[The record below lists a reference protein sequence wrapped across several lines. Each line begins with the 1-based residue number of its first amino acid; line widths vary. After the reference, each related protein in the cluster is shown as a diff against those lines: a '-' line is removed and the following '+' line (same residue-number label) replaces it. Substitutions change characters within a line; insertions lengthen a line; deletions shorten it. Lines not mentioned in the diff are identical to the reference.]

1 MSMRSV
7 ADHRRIVDALLAPA
21 LARRAATDP
30 EVRAISDA
38 SVVGRVLAESLASR
52 DPLPPFDNS
61 QMDGYAVRAAD
72 LAGAS
77 ASAPVELPIGRTTAA
92 GDAPIVHLPG
102 TASPVMTGAAIPI
115 GADAVVPIERADPAR
130 FTVLSRAGD
139 PDPTGTVRFASAPPR
154 GEFVRAAGSDLP
166 AASPLL
172 PAGTRLTPAR
182 IGLLASAGV
191 AEVAV
196 RPRPRILL
204 VTTGD
209 EVVDPGAALEPGRIR
224 DANTP
229 MLAAA
234 LREAGAEVTAVRVPD
249 RPEALRA
256 LLAEQ
261 ADAHELLVTS
271 GGISMG
277 AFEVVR
283 EALAGAGVDF
293 TGIAMQPGGPQG
305 AGLLR
310 PEPGG
315 ASRPDAGIPAL
326 CFPGNPVSSWL
337 SAEMFLLPALR
348 AAAGRTA
355 SLPVEQRELAH
366 ALDSP
371 AAKHQ
376 VRRGWIDAQGR
387 VHVTAPGSHLL
398 ADLAAAEIL
407 AHVPVGVEHLD
418 AGDTIE
424 VWRLDV

>member
-1 MSMRSV
+1 MSMRTV
-7 ADHRRIVDALLAPA
+7 TDHRRVVDALLAPA
-21 LARRAATDP
+21 LARRAASDP
-30 EVRAISDA
+30 DLLPVSDPA
-38 SVVGRVLAESLASR
+38 LLGRVLAEALVSR

-77 ASAPVELPIGRTTAA
+77 PSSPIQLPIGRTTAA
-92 GDAPIVHLPG
+92 GDAPIAHRPG
-102 TASPVMTGAAIPI
+102 TASPVMTGAAIPL
-115 GADAVVPIERADPAR
+115 GADAVVPVERVDPAR
-130 FTVLSRAGD
+130 FTALSRSGD
-139 PDPTGTVRFASAPPR
+139 PDPTGTVRFASAPPV
-154 GEFVRAAGSDLP
+154 GEFVRPTGSDLP

-172 PAGTRLTPAR
+172 PAGARLTPAR
-182 IGLLASAGV
+182 IGLLATAGF
-191 AEVAV
+191 AAVAV

-234 LREAGAEVTAVRVPD
+234 LREAGAAVTAVRVPD

-256 LLAEQ
+256 LISER

-283 EALAGAGVDF
+283 DALDGAGVDF

-310 PEPGG
+310 PEPIDAGCP
-315 ASRPDAGIPAL
+315 ASGIPAL

-355 SLPVEQRELAH
+355 SRPVEQRELAH
-366 ALDSP
+366 PIVSP

-376 VRRGWIDAQGR
+376 VRRGRIDEHGR

-407 AHVPVGVEHLD
+407 AHIPVGVDRLD